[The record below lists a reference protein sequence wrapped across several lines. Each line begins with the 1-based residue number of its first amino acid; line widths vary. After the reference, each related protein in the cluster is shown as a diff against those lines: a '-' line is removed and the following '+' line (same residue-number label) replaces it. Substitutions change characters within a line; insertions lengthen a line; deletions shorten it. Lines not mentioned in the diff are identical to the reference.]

1 MNSAPASESVDD
13 AHSRS
18 ALAAAPDD
26 MADSPDEL
34 DRFPHL
40 RPVLI
45 DLAVVADKYKDA
57 DKRARRSQFAQWV
70 LVILAA
76 LFGAAAILAALVQL
90 AGYLDPFWEFV
101 FAVAAGVAV
110 LLGIIAACHHK
121 WIRHRFCAEQ
131 CRFIKFDYLLH
142 PQRWQGADDHARQAA
157 IQQGLSRLDD
167 AKRRRWLHEWV
178 RREVQVIDDTALGST
193 ELPDQWA
200 NELVEYYRTR
210 RLEHQ
215 LRYFERQAKN
225 REWWELTWW
234 LPPLLFFASVVVV
247 CAHFVYEIGSGHSA
261 APLSGAHG
269 GSPTA
274 TSMAAE
280 FKGGASDGHA
290 AAASATPVDWNTI
303 LVIVAV
309 ALPVIGA
316 AVRTF
321 RAANEFGR
329 NANRF
334 HGVANELKALREA
347 LARAKGFTDQ
357 LRIMEEIE
365 TALKNEHRA
374 WVRLMSEAEWFG

>member
-1 MNSAPASESVDD
+1 MSMSSAPANEAVDD
-13 AHSRS
+13 VPSTFE
-18 ALAAAPDD
+18 LAAPPDD
-26 MADSPDEL
+26 MEDSAEEL
-34 DRFPHL
+34 KGFPQL
-40 RPVLI
+40 RQILI
-45 DLAVVADKYKDA
+45 DLAVVADKYKEA

-76 LFGAAAILAALVQL
+76 LFGAGAILAALVQL

-121 WIRHRFCAEQ
+121 WIRQRFCAEQ

-142 PQRWQGADDHARQAA
+142 PQRWQGADDRARQEA
-157 IQQGLSRLDD
+157 IQQTLSRLDA
-167 AKRRRWLHEWV
+167 AKRRRWLHHWV
-178 RREVQVIDDTALGST
+178 RREVQVIDDTALGSAD
-193 ELPDQWA
+193 LPEQCA
-200 NELVEYYRTR
+200 KELVEYFRTR

-215 LRYFERQAKN
+215 LSYFERQAKK
-225 REWWELTWW
+225 REWWDLSWW
-234 LPPLLFFASVVVV
+234 LPPLLFFGSVLVV
-247 CAHFVYEIGSGHSA
+247 CAHFVHEIRSGHSDSPA
-261 APLSGAHG
+261 GKSHMESRATTAEPADEASGG
-269 GSPTA
+269 
-274 TSMAAE
+274 
-280 FKGGASDGHA
+280 K
-290 AAASATPVDWNTI
+290 AASPSASPADWNTI

-309 ALPVIGA
+309 ALPVVGA

-334 HGVANELKALREA
+334 HAVANELKSLRDA
-347 LARAKGFTDQ
+347 LARAKGFPEQ
-357 LRIMEEIE
+357 LRVMEDVE